1 MSQGLPV
8 QLFPWGYYHAL
19 VPSKGKQRD
28 ALKEDP
34 PDGGSAKSP
43 SSPVSITP
51 SDSLQLVSP
60 EILRSL
66 KFCFIN

>member
-8 QLFPWGYYHAL
+8 QLFPWGYCHAL
-19 VPSKGKQRD
+19 VPNKGKQCD
-28 ALKEDP
+28 AALKEDP
-34 PDGGSAKSP
+34 PDSGSAKSP

-60 EILRSL
+60 EI
-66 KFCFIN
+66 